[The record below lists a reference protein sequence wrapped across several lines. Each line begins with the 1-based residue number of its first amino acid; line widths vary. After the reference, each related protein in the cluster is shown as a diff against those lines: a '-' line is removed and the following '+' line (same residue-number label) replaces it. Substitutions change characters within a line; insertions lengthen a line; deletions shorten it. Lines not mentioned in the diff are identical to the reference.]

1 MVQPAAPLQDS
12 QVRELIARHAGP
24 DRVPPRFKIITD
36 TSDFFRVEY
45 NDVVLLGGVP
55 YWVKRY
61 EKEGRFG
68 IDDEPK
74 YWVRRAIELT
84 TGATKILK
92 LVFHEQFQTTVG
104 EVQIICFRS
113 PKKEAR
119 VLDLVAGHRNFMHG
133 HWVLDAAGNNVRIL
147 EFIHGPRFDD
157 VVAGYGTDHHDYFH
171 RHFPQ
176 VLDQYIELV
185 LAIKFLH
192 DHGEKHG
199 DIRRDHILWD
209 EETQANRWIDFD
221 YNYQQGE
228 SMFGFDLQ
236 GLGNILIFLAGRGD
250 VLVGDLYQTSGTLR
264 YPLGRG
270 FEHRLQKPGGQPQ
283 KDLSLYSG
291 VLKPGAAPLFLRRE
305 HLLRNHRPA
314 AGRPDEGPGRHGFTD
329 RETGMNEQTW
339 AIWRA
344 ATPNAICWRRWTNP
358 KIREGRDVTGRF
370 FQ

>member
-1 MVQPAAPLQDS
+1 MVQPAAPLHDS

-36 TSDFFRVEY
+36 TSDFFRVDY

-92 LVFHEQFQTTVG
+92 LVFHEQFEATVG
-104 EVQIICFRS
+104 KVQIICFRS

-119 VLDLVAGHRNFMHG
+119 VLDLVAGHKNFMHG

-221 YNYQQGE
+221 YNYQQSE

-250 VLVGDLYQTSGTLR
+250 VLVGDLYHNQRALFDTLW
-264 YPLGRG
+264 G
-270 FEHRLQKPGGQPQ
+270 E
-283 KDLSLYSG
+283 DLSIAYKNR
-291 VLKPGAAPLFLRRE
+291 VANLKKIYPYIPDSLNRALLHFSFGANIFYETSDQLLDDLFQ
-305 HLLRNHRPA
+305 A
-314 AGRPDEGPGRHGFTD
+314 
-329 RETGMNEQTW
+329 
-339 AIWRA
+339 RA
-344 ATPNAICWRRWTNP
+344 
-358 KIREGRDVTGRF
+358 DMVSLTGR
-370 FQ
+370 QA

>member
-1 MVQPAAPLQDS
+1 MAQPVETLEES
-12 QVRELIARHAGP
+12 EVRDLIAGHAGAE
-24 DRVPPRFKIITD
+24 RVPPRFKIITD

-45 NDVVLLGGVP
+45 NDVVILGGIP

-92 LVFHEQFQTTVG
+92 LVFHEQFETMVG
-104 EVQIICFRS
+104 EVEITCFRS

-119 VLDLVAGHRNFMHG
+119 VLDLVAGHKNFMHG
-133 HWVLDAAGNNVRIL
+133 RWVLDAAGNNVRIL

-157 VVAGYGTDHHDYFH
+157 VVTGYGTDHHDYFH
-171 RHFPQ
+171 RYFLQ

-209 EETQANRWIDFD
+209 VDAQENRWIDFD
-221 YNYQQGE
+221 YNYLPGE
-228 SMFGFDLQ
+228 SLFGFDLQ
-236 GLGNILIFLAGRGD
+236 GLGNLLIFLTGRGD
-250 VLVGDLYQTSGTLR
+250 VLVPDLYRNQREL
-264 YPLGRG
+264 
-270 FEHRLQKPGGQPQ
+270 FDRLWGE
-283 KDLSLYSG
+283 DLSIAYKNRVANLKKIYPYIPDSLNRVLLHFSFGANIFYETTAQMLDDLAKARADMVSLSG
-291 VLKPGAAPLFLRRE
+291 RQA
-305 HLLRNHRPA
+305 
-314 AGRPDEGPGRHGFTD
+314 
-329 RETGMNEQTW
+329 
-339 AIWRA
+339 
-344 ATPNAICWRRWTNP
+344 
-358 KIREGRDVTGRF
+358 
-370 FQ
+370 